1 MFDEKT
7 ASPEEIAARLHE
19 LDQEVHQ
26 LITAKL
32 GLIDELIPA
41 KSEQELLALSRR
53 AEALAT
59 ATARLF
65 SEQEH
70 LMELLMALS
79 GDDAPPQDGPDLA
92 VGESPNPREQ
102 PAGFDP
108 DEVD

>member
-7 ASPEEIAARLHE
+7 ASPEEITARLHE
-19 LDQEVHQ
+19 LDQEVNQ
-26 LITAKL
+26 LLTAKL
-32 GLIDELIPA
+32 ELLDELIPA
-41 KSEQELLALSRR
+41 ESEQDLLALTRR

-70 LMELLMALS
+70 LMELLTALS
-79 GDDAPPQDGPDLA
+79 GDDAPPRDDPDLA
-92 VGESPNPREQ
+92 PGESPNPREQ
-102 PAGFDP
+102 PAGFNP